1 MLRYRVLVTHFASAM
16 LFVLALAVSA
26 PPPRALSPY
35 MQASASIADAKATI
49 DSSLISS
56 TPARPLS
63 TEALAAIER
72 LVSDGGKG
80 GGAGLCG
87 RYRLRSIH
95 APAAVFAALSTPLQ
109 GRHELRVDA
118 ASGALEAELL
128 VFIGGSAVGLR
139 LAGSVVEVRP
149 AAGSAAPARLRL
161 SASAAELFEPSEWG
175 IAKAMA
181 KCEAIYKAQLAEFEP
196 PTLELELVY
205 LDGELAVL
213 RDPEATEAE
222 SAYYLLGYLGGI
234 DEGGLKWVNP
244 RAVECSGFDDEDD
257 DRMVVPLWCAPS

>member
-1 MLRYRVLVTHFASAM
+1 MNKIGHSLASAM

-95 APAAVFAALSTPLQ
+95 APAAAFAALSTPLQ

-139 LAGSVVEVRP
+139 LAGSVVEVPP

-181 KCEAIYKAQLAEFEP
+181 KCEDIFKAQLVEFEP

-244 RAVECSGFDDEDD
+244 RAGECSGFDDEDD